1 MRNFLYFGLVFVIS
15 FEFLWLLV
23 GVVIYFNL
31 DKIIGNYVFSLK
43 FNDDFAKWLILAP
56 VSLFVWIFREARSLL
71 IGDKE
76 SIRILTDWEGY
87 WQLKIHVYVNLIYSS
102 VFIVLCVIPVLVD
115 MWISDIRYLLLFI
128 VGLLGLLI
136 SARDLY
142 FASIRVKEFVG
153 KLRNP

>member
-1 MRNFLYFGLVFVIS
+1 MRKFLYFGRVFLVS

-31 DKIIGNYVFSLK
+31 DKIVSNYVFSLK
-43 FNDDFAKWLILAP
+43 FSDEFAEWLILAP
-56 VSLFVWIFREARSLL
+56 VSLFLWIFREVRSLL

-76 SIRILTDWEGY
+76 SIRVLTDWEEY
-87 WQLKIHVYVNLIYSS
+87 WQLKIHTSVNLIYSL
-102 VFIVLCVIPVLVD
+102 VFLVLCVIPVLID
-115 MWISDIRYLLLFI
+115 MWISDTRYLLLFI
-128 VGLLGLLI
+128 VGLFGLLI
-136 SARDLY
+136 SARDIY